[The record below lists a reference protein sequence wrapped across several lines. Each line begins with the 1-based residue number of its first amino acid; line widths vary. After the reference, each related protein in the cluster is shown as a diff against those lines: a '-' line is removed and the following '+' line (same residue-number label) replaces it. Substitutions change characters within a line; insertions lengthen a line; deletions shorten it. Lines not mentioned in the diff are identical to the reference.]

1 MHIGCAL
8 MQWNSY
14 DRGTAAETVCSQDVA
29 AFFRRRHHNVPEAQS
44 QLFALMF
51 SSYSPVASIVQ
62 SSCLKCVEVVLVI
75 FAISHKRAN
84 YQFALSPSAH

>member
-1 MHIGCAL
+1 MTGVLLLRLSATRTSLH
-8 MQWNSY
+8 
-14 DRGTAAETVCSQDVA
+14 
-29 AFFRRRHHNVPEAQS
+29 FFVGDINVPEAQS

-75 FAISHKRAN
+75 FAISHKRAKH
-84 YQFALSPSAH
+84 QFALRLLRARVLINAN